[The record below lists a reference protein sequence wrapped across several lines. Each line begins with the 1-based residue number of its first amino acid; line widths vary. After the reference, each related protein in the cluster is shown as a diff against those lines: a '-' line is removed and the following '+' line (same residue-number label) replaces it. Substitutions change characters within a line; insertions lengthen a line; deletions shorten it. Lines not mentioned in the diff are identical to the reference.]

1 MGRGAAK
8 KFFRAT
14 FAGACMKC
22 CLFGAIVAAGGSI
35 FLPRCVEAAGA
46 EPSKV
51 ILENI
56 PSGVEIIVN
65 GLNRQPDFGGMLK
78 VDPGPVL
85 LELRQNR
92 VVVYS
97 SFFKLEPKT
106 EKRITFNCDTGC
118 ALLHIVTEPPGAQ
131 LSMSGTILG
140 LTPYLNRF
148 VKPGNYSIMATSPG
162 YIPVIRRID
171 VRADSVQLFSYVME
185 QTQMLK
191 DSIFAARKALRRK
204 QQGVRSLLLGTAGV
218 AFAVSGV
225 IFETKAYRNLENAQ
239 KASKAYETSRTD
251 IECQRNK
258 AEYRHY
264 RELAEKPILYRN
276 VFYGASGVCLAGFF
290 LNFIF

>member
-1 MGRGAAK
+1 MGSSAK
-8 KFFRAT
+8 WFFRAT
-14 FAGACMKC
+14 VAGVCMKSC
-22 CLFGAIVAAGGSI
+22 IFGTLVAAAGTV
-35 FLPRCVEAAGA
+35 FLPLCVEAAGA
-46 EPSKV
+46 EPSRV
-51 ILENI
+51 ILENT

-65 GLNRQPDFGGMLK
+65 GLNRQPDFDGMLK

-97 SFFKLEPKT
+97 SFFQLEPKT

-140 LTPYLNRF
+140 LTPYMNRF
-148 VKPGNYSIMATSPG
+148 VKPGSYSIMATCPG

-171 VRADSVQLFSYVME
+171 VRADSAQLFSYVME
-185 QTQMLK
+185 QTQMLR
-191 DSIFAARKALRRK
+191 DSIFAVRKALLHRR
-204 QQGVRSLLLGTAGV
+204 QGVRSLLLGTAGV
-218 AFAVSGV
+218 GFAVSGV
-225 IFETKAYRNLENAQ
+225 IFETKAYRHLENAQ

-251 IECQRNK
+251 IECQRHK
-258 AEYRHY
+258 AEYRHH

-276 VFYGASGVCLAGFF
+276 ILYGASGVCLAGFF